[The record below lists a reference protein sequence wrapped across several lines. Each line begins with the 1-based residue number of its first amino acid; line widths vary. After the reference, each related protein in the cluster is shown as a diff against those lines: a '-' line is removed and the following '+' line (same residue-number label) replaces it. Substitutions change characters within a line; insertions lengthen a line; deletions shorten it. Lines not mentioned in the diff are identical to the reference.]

1 MAAKWSVGRAMRS
14 TAPAFIVQ
22 PPRLVAERRGYAAH
36 GSAST
41 LCRGEASPLSPD
53 YAPLSGSDPVLMAP
67 SVCAFVLALSVP
79 ALPLTIGRSNDTQFV
94 GMGVRNDHVIG
105 KGTILPRQIGRHE

>member
-79 ALPLTIGRSNDTQFV
+79 CAVKARHRNVENTIRYTG
-94 GMGVRNDHVIG
+94 I
-105 KGTILPRQIGRHE
+105 